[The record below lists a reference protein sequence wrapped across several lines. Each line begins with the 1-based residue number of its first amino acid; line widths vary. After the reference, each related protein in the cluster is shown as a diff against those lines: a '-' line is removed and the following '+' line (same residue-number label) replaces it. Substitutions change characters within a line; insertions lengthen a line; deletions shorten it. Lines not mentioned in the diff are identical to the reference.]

1 MNKRLKSVLEAAA
14 SGKISEEIRARASW
28 ILGEES
34 HARKRK
40 LGKSLPRRKAA
51 EAGALASRQKR
62 AELRAQVFE
71 RAGGRCECCG
81 ARPPAELHHLL
92 SGPVRRRS
100 EAFENTTALCCYC
113 HRDLHRSEPQA
124 LQAMFE
130 WAFDHEYAEAA
141 AALGRRLNKLKGAA

>member
-1 MNKRLKSVLEAAA
+1 MNRRLKSVLEAAA

-51 EAGALASRQKR
+51 EAGAVAAKQKR
-62 AELRAQVFE
+62 AELRARVFE
-71 RAGGRCECCG
+71 RANGRCECCNS
-81 ARPPAELHHLL
+81 RSPAEAHHLV
-92 SGPVRRRS
+92 SGPSRRFRES
-100 EAFENTTALCCYC
+100 YETLAALCSFC
-113 HRDLHRSEPQA
+113 HLDLHRSRVDA
-124 LQAMFE
+124 LDRMYR